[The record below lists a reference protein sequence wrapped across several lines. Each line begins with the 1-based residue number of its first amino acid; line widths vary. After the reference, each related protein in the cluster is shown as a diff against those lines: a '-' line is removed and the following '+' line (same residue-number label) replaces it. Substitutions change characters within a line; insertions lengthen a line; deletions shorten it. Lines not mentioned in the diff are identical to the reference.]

1 MNAHVHPAEF
11 ADRDWRGGQPTARRA
26 NPVFSEPYAILRDV
40 LVEARRA
47 AGLSQRDLAARIG
60 KHPSHVAMIERGQR
74 RVDAL
79 ELYRI
84 AHALEASPMTLL
96 TRIASRLEA
105 LDAADANL
113 G

>member
-1 MNAHVHPAEF
+1 MNPHARRTVEV
-11 ADRDWRGGQPTARRA
+11 ADCDWRGAQPTLRRA

-40 LVEARRA
+40 LLEARRA

-79 ELYRI
+79 ELYRM
-84 AHALEASPMTLL
+84 AHALDATPMALL
-96 TRIASRLEA
+96 ARIAHRLEA
-105 LDAADANL
+105 LDAAERA
-113 G
+113 

>member
-1 MNAHVHPAEF
+1 MNAHTHPAEF
-11 ADRDWRGGQPTARRA
+11 ADSDWRGGHPTLRRA
-26 NPVFSEPYAILRDV
+26 NPVFSEPYAILRDA

-79 ELYRI
+79 ELYRM
-84 AHALEASPMTLL
+84 AHALDSNPMALL
-96 TRIASRLEA
+96 TRISSRLEA
-105 LDAADANL
+105 LGAAESNL